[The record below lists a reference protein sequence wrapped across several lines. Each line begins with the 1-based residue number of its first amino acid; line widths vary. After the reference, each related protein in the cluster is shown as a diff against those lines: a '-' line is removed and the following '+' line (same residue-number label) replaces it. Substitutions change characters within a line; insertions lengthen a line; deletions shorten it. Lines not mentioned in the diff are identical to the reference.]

1 MNRLEKIAEKIRSG
15 ERIAPD
21 EALVLWHEAPSGCW
35 GSWPRN
41 ASAA

>member
-21 EALVLWHEAPSGCW
+21 EALVLWHEAPLWLLG
-35 GSWPRN
+35 PRN